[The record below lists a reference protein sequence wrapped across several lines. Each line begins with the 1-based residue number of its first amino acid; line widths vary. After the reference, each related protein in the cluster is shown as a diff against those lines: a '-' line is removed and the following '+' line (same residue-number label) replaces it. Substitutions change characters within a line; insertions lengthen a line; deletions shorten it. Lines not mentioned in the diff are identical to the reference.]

1 MALSGLLP
9 FGATFLIF
17 SDYMRPTLRLA
28 ALMELHSI
36 FVYTH
41 DSIFLGEDGPT
52 HEPIEHIPSLRAIPN
67 LCFIRPA
74 DANETAVAWRIA
86 IEHRGGPVAMAL
98 TRQKLPVF
106 DRQKCGSA
114 EGLAKGAYILADAAS
129 KRPEVLLIASGSE
142 VSVAFEAYE
151 KLVAEGVAARV
162 VSMPSWDLFERQ
174 PQAYR
179 EEVLPPEVTVRLAI
193 EAAAPFGWER
203 YVGPRGAVIGMT
215 RFGASAPYQVLAEKF
230 GFTAANVV
238 RKVHELIG
246 R

>member
-1 MALSGLLP
+1 M
-9 FGATFLIF
+9 
-17 SDYMRPTLRLA
+17 
-28 ALMELHSI
+28 
-36 FVYTH
+36 
-41 DSIFLGEDGPT
+41 
-52 HEPIEHIPSLRAIPN
+52 
-67 LCFIRPA
+67 
-74 DANETAVAWRIA
+74 
-86 IEHRGGPVAMAL
+86 
-98 TRQKLPVF
+98 
-106 DRQKCGSA
+106 DR
-114 EGLAKGAYILADAAS
+114 
-129 KRPEVLLIASGSE
+129 RR
-142 VSVAFEAYE
+142 F
-151 KLVAEGVAARV
+151 GVARFLLGGGGDRLQCGDAGQRQ
-162 VSMPSWDLFERQ
+162 FERQ